1 MFKYLQVCD
10 GCKSIFGV
18 IGLFSKKRSTFFFL
32 VNNNTNYMLGTL
44 EFVGSEL
51 WAPFNFLTAHPW
63 WTFAFIIIV
72 GAPRQWSCRITR
84 SSWKPYTT
92 KGTSSAKQQA
102 HSSSSWTRWVY
113 DLTYKLFF
121 LFILAVRAGPHT
133 VYIAHYIPNTCKS
146 EWSQACTH
154 RTFFIGIWKLNSVK
168 PPLYKWHP
176 QGDGKWLLN
185 GGWPL
190 NRGSFFTTQ
199 GQTWGFGVPPAASS
213 LTLILKTQYR

>member
-1 MFKYLQVCD
+1 MPNFIISLLYFLFKYLQVCD
-10 GCKSIFGV
+10 GCKSIYGV

-44 EFVGSEL
+44 EFIGSEL

-72 GAPRQWSCRITR
+72 GAPRQWSCRITK
-84 SSWKPYTT
+84 SSWKPYTA

-133 VYIAHYIPNTCKS
+133 VYVAHYIPNTCKS
-146 EWSQACTH
+146 QWSTMYPQNL
-154 RTFFIGIWKLNSVK
+154 F
-168 PPLYKWHP
+168 YWHLKI
-176 QGDGKWLLN
+176 QF
-185 GGWPL
+185 
-190 NRGSFFTTQ
+190 RE
-199 GQTWGFGVPPAASS
+199 AS
-213 LTLILKTQYR
+213 II